1 MATKAGRDSR
11 TQAAGE
17 PPWCRPVSGG
27 VELALHVQPGARRAG
42 LVGEHGGRL
51 KLAVAAPPADG
62 RANEAVL
69 QLVADLLAV
78 PRRAVALVSGATAR
92 DKRVQVVMEADVARA
107 RLIAHLPPTSEW

>member
-11 TQAAGE
+11 TQAADE
-17 PPWCRPVSGG
+17 PLWCRPVAGG
-27 VELALHVQPGARRAG
+27 VVLALHVQPGARRAG

-78 PRRAVALVSGATAR
+78 PRRAVALVSGAAAR
-92 DKRVQVVMEADVARA
+92 DKRVQVELAPALALA
-107 RLIAHLPPTSEW
+107 RLAAHLPPR

>member
-11 TQAAGE
+11 TQAAAD
-17 PPWCRPVSGG
+17 PPWCRRVAGG

-78 PRRAVALVSGATAR
+78 PRRAVALVSGASAR
-92 DKRVQVVMEADVARA
+92 DKRVRVDLAPALTLV
-107 RLIAHLPPTSEW
+107 RLGAHLPPR

>member
-1 MATKAGRDSR
+1 MASKAGRDSR
-11 TQAAGE
+11 TQAASE
-17 PPWCRPVSGG
+17 PPWCRRVAGG

-51 KLAVAAPPADG
+51 KLSVAAPPADG

-78 PRRAVALVSGATAR
+78 PRRAVELVSGATAR
-92 DKRVQVVMEADVARA
+92 DKRVKVTLAPELALA
-107 RLIAHLPPTSEW
+107 RLGPHLPPR